1 MSLAFHKLTWPFM
14 NHMAQMLNLL
24 TKVQVEEQFCILALA
39 TVIMDAATV
48 VHNYCGG
55 EEHHSCDWPEIWLT
69 WNCTTIKCKT
79 CLCVWNLKFHH
90 IVVCVS
96 LCSSFMILLKPL
108 QSVHLFAGPWACGTK
123 NHFQCEAQ
131 SATSEAFQGDVFT
144 NAAVDWHTAVYVSNL
159 EPFYLFIMESLFKG
173 AQL

>member
-1 MSLAFHKLTWPFM
+1 
-14 NHMAQMLNLL
+14 MLLQWSTIILEERNIIVVIDQKSDWHGIVLL
-24 TKVQVEEQFCILALA
+24 LNARPVCVFE
-39 TVIMDAATV
+39 
-48 VHNYCGG
+48 
-55 EEHHSCDWPEIWLT
+55 T
-69 WNCTTIKCKT
+69 WNFIT
-79 CLCVWNLKFHH
+79 LLFVQHAS
-90 IVVCVS
+90 VS

-144 NAAVDWHTAVYVSNL
+144 NAAVDWHTAVYISNL